1 MEITDVEA
9 YTLYLPLDRT
19 VGDSRLAIEDLYCVV
34 VEVETD
40 EGYTGTGWMNSLG
53 FAPDLLERFVDSQFA
68 DLLVGEDPF
77 ATEAIRERLR
87 ARTVYYGELGMSA
100 WPRGAID
107 VALWDIRA
115 QAAGQPLYRLLGGED
130 DSVRA
135 YASSMDAHHALDE
148 LADLHGGFADGGF
161 TALKTKVGDRPAAEE
176 AERIAEIRDAVGD
189 DAEIFVDAN
198 QAWTVK
204 EAIRTVRELEP
215 HGVGWIEEPISAFD
229 LAGHERVARAVEPPL
244 ATGEMLNRPEQFERL
259 LERGGMEVVQ
269 PDLIRG
275 GGITGQ
281 TTVARLAATHN
292 VPLATHFYYAVSAHV
307 VSAAPTGRLVEYI
320 PEYDV
325 GPLLDP
331 EPVIEDG
338 RVHLPDEP
346 GHGYRIDP
354 DAKAEYL
361 VTFD

>member
-1 MEITDVEA
+1 
-9 YTLYLPLDRT
+9 
-19 VGDSRLAIEDLYCVV
+19 V

-40 EGYTGTGWMNSLG
+40 EGYTGTGWMGSLG

-68 DLLVGEDPF
+68 DLLVGRDPF

-87 ARTVYYGELGMSA
+87 TQTIYYGELGMSA

-107 VALWDIRA
+107 VALWDIKA
-115 QAAGQPLYRLLGGED
+115 QAAGQPLYKLLGGED

-135 YASSMDAHHALDE
+135 YASSMDSHHGLDE
-148 LADLHGGFADGGF
+148 LADLHGGFADQGF
-161 TALKTKVGDRPAAEE
+161 TAFKTKVGDKPASEE
-176 AERIAEIRDAVGD
+176 ARRVEEIREAVGEE
-189 DAEIFVDAN
+189 AEIFVDAN

-204 EAIRTVRELEP
+204 EAISTVRELEP
-215 HGVGWIEEPISAFD
+215 HGIGWVEEPISEFD
-229 LAGHERVARAVEPPL
+229 HAGHERVAAAIEPPL
-244 ATGEMLNRPEQFERL
+244 ATGEMVNRPEQFQHL
-259 LERGGMEVVQ
+259 LERGGMEVAQ
-269 PDLIRG
+269 PDLIRA

-281 TTVARLAATHN
+281 TAVARLAATHN
-292 VPLATHFYYAVSAHV
+292 VPLATHFYYVVSAHV
-307 VSAAPTGRLVEYI
+307 VSAAPTGWIVEYI

-331 EPVIEDG
+331 TPVVEDG

-354 DAKAEYL
+354 DAKAEHL
-361 VTFD
+361 VTFE